1 MWACRPV
8 HILWH
13 EREVVR
19 TPLLTISLKRSHI
32 PNDALQLHAHQ
43 KRLHPTPFQ
52 AALHTCKHHIA
63 CPQKNIMWLCVPM
76 CASDARRGQHDK
88 ASHPNTGGSGASQ
101 ARKAACLQESKE
113 KMGCTGPSVCGSS
126 VGEGEE
132 SSCQL
137 VMVEGATILWLSRH
151 PGCCW
156 QCTVSILVVVNRNF
170 VNTSVNKKHWLTK
183 LDVDRRAVCANKCAN
198 NC

>member
-1 MWACRPV
+1 MWACRSV

-13 EREVVR
+13 EREVVC
-19 TPLLTISLKRSHI
+19 TPLHAVSLKRSHI

-63 CPQKNIMWLCVPM
+63 CPKKNIMWLCVPM

-113 KMGCTGPSVCGSS
+113 GMGCTGPSVCGSS
-126 VGEGEE
+126 VREGEE
-132 SSCQL
+132 GSCQL

-151 PGCCW
+151 PW
-156 QCTVSILVVVNRNF
+156 ML
-170 VNTSVNKKHWLTK
+170 L
-183 LDVDRRAVCANKCAN
+183 AVYC
-198 NC
+198 